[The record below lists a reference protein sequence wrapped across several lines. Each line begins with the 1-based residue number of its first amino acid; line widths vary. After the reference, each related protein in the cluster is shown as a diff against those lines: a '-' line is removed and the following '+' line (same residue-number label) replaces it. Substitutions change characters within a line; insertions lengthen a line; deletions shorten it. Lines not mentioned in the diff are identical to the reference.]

1 MPPISHASHP
11 ELLDPLWLSVIRMG
25 LDENSKRDMI
35 PLLYADAKST
45 KAEEKVIGISD
56 LEPTPKFTGV
66 VSLAQ
71 PVMLHQKSTDFPE
84 FAQGVSVTKKMLEDM
99 QHDQI
104 KKEMWGLTD
113 AYFDRKQI
121 DGIDNMFEFAFG
133 GAPAD
138 QQQYVAPDGLSL
150 VNALH
155 TWFAGGGVI
164 SNRVTAAFSKPA
176 LQAAFRLARK
186 LTRPKGRP
194 WRVRFDLLVV
204 PTDLVETAQE
214 ILVSKQG
221 PNTANLGENI
231 LGGDVNRLLKFENPL
246 NISILEV
253 PALTDQ
259 TAAFLVSTQ
268 RSKQKDALRWF
279 QRIPPET
286 EVVQLPNTFTR
297 TYSLRARHGIL
308 MQDPFWVIGIKP

>member
-25 LDENSKRDMI
+25 LDANSKRDMI

-45 KAEEKVIGISD
+45 KAGEKVIGISD
-56 LEPTPKFTGV
+56 LEPTPKFTGAI
-66 VSLAQ
+66 SIAE
-71 PVMLHQKSTDFPE
+71 PVMLHQKSVDFPE
-84 FAQGVSVTKKMLEDM
+84 YAQGVSVTRKMLEDM

-104 KKEMWGLTD
+104 KKELWGLTD

-121 DGIDNMFEFAFG
+121 DGIDNMFEFAFSG
-133 GAPAD
+133 PPTD
-138 QQQYVAPDGLSL
+138 MPQYLAPDGLSL
-150 VNALH
+150 INTNH
-155 TWFAGGGVI
+155 TWHAGGGVI
-164 SNRVTAAFSKPA
+164 SNRVIGTFSKPT

-186 LTRPKGRP
+186 LTRPRGRP

-214 ILVSKQG
+214 IIASKQG
-221 PNTANLGENI
+221 PYTANLGENI
-231 LGGDVNRLLKFENPL
+231 LGGDVNRLLIFENPL
-246 NISILEV
+246 NIKILEV
-253 PALTDQ
+253 PALADQ

-268 RSKQKDALRWF
+268 RCKQSDALRWF
-279 QRIPPET
+279 QRIAPET

-297 TYSLRARHGIL
+297 TYTLRARHGLL
-308 MQDPFWVIGIKP
+308 MQDPFWVVGMKP